1 MIEASRA
8 FVCIRP
14 NTYESA
20 AEGKVLEGFFR
31 GRSGQLEN
39 TVFVLL
45 DSDGKERLSRAHRTP
60 QAVFGD
66 ADGLAAAMVAIAND
80 HAASRGAALAIP
92 LQPDLRHAL
101 NVAACDSVAL
111 LVLHGDDAK
120 ATAALSQRLAPALW
134 AAGLPA
140 RVRCVEVVHGADVSD
155 ADRVPLANGAG
166 VTLVAPEPFGR
177 TGTVLVHVAADQ
189 DAPKLVARL
198 VAALDRY
205 EPPARLATPA
215 HIRAGNEQGIRWE
228 TAIPV
233 TDPGPRGGP
242 GRRGPGSGND
252 GPPPSPDGRRG
263 PPPFPP
269 PRRDR

>member
-20 AEGKVLEGFFR
+20 AESRVLENFFR

-45 DSDGKERLSRAHRTP
+45 DSDGKERLSRSHRTP

-66 ADGLAAAMVAIAND
+66 AGGLAEAMVAIAKD
-80 HAASRGAALAIP
+80 YAASRDAALAIP
-92 LQPDLRHAL
+92 VQPDLRHAL

-120 ATAALSQRLAPALW
+120 ATATLSQRLAPALW

-140 RVRCVEVVHGADVSD
+140 RVRCVEVVRGADPAD
-155 ADRVPLANGAG
+155 AARVALAKGTG

-177 TGTVLVHVAADQ
+177 TGTVLAHVAAAED
-189 DAPKLVARL
+189 DGKLVAQI
-198 VAALDRY
+198 VAALDRH
-205 EPPARLATPA
+205 EPPAKLATPA
-215 HIRAGNEQGIRWE
+215 HIRAGNAQGIRWE

-233 TDPGPRGGP
+233 TDPGPRSGP
-242 GRRGPGSGND
+242 PRRGREHGRDD
-252 GPPPSPDGRRG
+252 GPPP
-263 PPPFPP
+263 P
-269 PRRDR
+269 PRDHPGRDDG